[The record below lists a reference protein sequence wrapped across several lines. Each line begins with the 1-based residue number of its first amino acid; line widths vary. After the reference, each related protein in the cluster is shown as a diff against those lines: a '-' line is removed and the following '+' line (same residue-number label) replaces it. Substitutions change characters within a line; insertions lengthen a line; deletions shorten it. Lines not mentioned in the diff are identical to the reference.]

1 MTSGKGR
8 RHRILGLTALLVS
21 ALLALLPGVPA
32 NAVAAGRAASPR
44 VTAVQPPGFLEVR
57 DDGWL
62 WYYERTDR
70 SFTGH
75 RIGGGW
81 DRTSLVALLGTDGSF
96 VEVKGDALRLWQ
108 VDLTG
113 GANTLT
119 FLGSVMGGWQ
129 NARLIAGVGD
139 ATYDGIP
146 DFVEVDNRA
155 ISSSGAGTG
164 TVSPTGESRGTAGRT
179 RGRSPEWQSSN
190 SSKSRP
196 TASCG
201 RGAFRT
207 TTRPSRGGRPAVSPW
222 AAGTTSGCSVPMVSP
237 TRSCQCGSIRNSC
250 AGRRAQTRSGRA
262 TSTGAGRTPAC
273 SGEAARRKNHIER
286 LPTIVARYEKF

>member
-146 DFVEVDNRA
+146 DFVEVDNRGNLVVWRRDGNGFA
-155 ISSSGAGTG
+155 YGGIEGYGWQNARQIAGVAVKQFVEIKTNGELWSWRLSDHNPTEPWWATGGFTMGGWNNVRLLGPDGLTDSFVSVRFDTQLVRWTSSANT
-164 TVSPTGESRGTAGRT
+164 
-179 RGRSPEWQSSN
+179 
-190 SSKSRP
+190 
-196 TASCG
+196 
-201 RGAFRT
+201 F
-207 TTRPSRGGRPAVSPW
+207 RPSYFDRGW
-222 AAGTTSGCSVPMVSP
+222 
-237 TRSCQCGSIRNSC
+237 QN
-250 AGRRAQTRSGRA
+250 
-262 TSTGAGRTPAC
+262 
-273 SGEAARRKNHIER
+273 AR
-286 LPTIVARYEKF
+286 LLG